1 MDLQSLRQQGWCKLA
16 IDDAPFAQGHF
27 PTPSGK
33 VEFYSQRLADQGLD
47 PLPDYLAPYE
57 SAESTPELAAR
68 YPLAMISPPARN
80 FLNSSFVNVQS
91 LRSIE
96 GEQTCV
102 MHPDDAFERKLVEGD
117 LVSIHNDRGSLHA
130 RLHISD
136 RTRQGL
142 VVGFGIWWQKLTLN
156 GNNVNAVTH
165 QRLTDLGRAA
175 SFYDCLV
182 EVSRPD

>member
-1 MDLQSLRQQGWCKLA
+1 
-16 IDDAPFAQGHF
+16 
-27 PTPSGK
+27 
-33 VEFYSQRLADQGLD
+33 
-47 PLPDYLAPYE
+47 
-57 SAESTPELAAR
+57 
-68 YPLAMISPPARN
+68 MISPPARN

-102 MHPDDAFERKLVEGD
+102 MHPDDAKQRKLHEGER
-117 LVSIHNDRGSLHA
+117 VSIHNDRGSLQA
-130 RLHISD
+130 TLHISD
-136 RTRQGL
+136 RTRPGL
-142 VVGFGIWWQKLTLN
+142 VVGFGIWWHKFTSG

-182 EVSRPD
+182 EVSQCESRAEDNAEHKALSP